1 MRACMLARVEP
12 RILALETSALAGSL
26 AACAGGRR
34 LDERTLE
41 PTQRSA
47 QSLAPA
53 LRDLLQTVGWKPR
66 DVQVVAVAVGPGS
79 FTGLRV
85 GVTTAKTFAYAVGAG
100 VIGVNT
106 LDCIARQA
114 PETVTRLSAVIDAQR
129 QQLYARRY
137 ARETASGVLVP
148 VDEATIVEGSE
159 WLAGL
164 GEAAV
169 SGPGREKWQARLLSE
184 TTVIDRAQWSPRAA
198 TVGLLAFERWE
209 RGERDDVWGLKPLY
223 LRKSAAEEK
232 VEGL

>member
-1 MRACMLARVEP
+1 MLARVEP

-26 AACAGGRR
+26 AAYAGGR
-34 LDERTLE
+34 LLGERTLAL
-41 PTQRSA
+41 TQRSA

-53 LRDLLQTVGWKPR
+53 LHDLLQSVGWKPR

-114 PETVTRLSAVIDAQR
+114 PETITRISAVIDAQR
-129 QQLYARRY
+129 QQLYARQY

-164 GEAAV
+164 RDTAV
-169 SGPGREKWQARLLSE
+169 SGPGLEKWQARLPPG
-184 TTVIDRAQWSPRAA
+184 TTVVDRAQWSLRAA
-198 TVGLLAFERWE
+198 TVGLLAFERWQH
-209 RGERDDVWGLKPLY
+209 GERDDVWGLKPLY

-232 VEGL
+232 AEEERK